1 MKKIITL
8 FVIISFAVFSCI
20 NLSGCKSAEEDL
32 IVVDFSQEYPLLNL
46 KLSDIADISYIKLQ
60 GKDSARFLSSAGSFG
75 NSIYI
80 DSNWLFI
87 SDSSPYIKEGNTWM
101 RKKSLA
107 HLYKFDLKGNF
118 IHSVVK
124 PSNNEEGFNA
134 ISLEYDI
141 DPIKKHL
148 YVGSRFETF
157 IKCYDYNG
165 NLIGTDS
172 LGKEYSHTFLE
183 GNNLICYDN
192 DSEVIIALSGRLE
205 DNGRTL
211 SYYNLDSKTFQETE
225 DLKLGRPL
233 SFTSSSREVSKGL
246 DGHYIS
252 TLRSDTVFQVNTNLD
267 IVPKFAIKRLHKN
280 RDITVVP
287 LVETQEYIIF
297 CNMQDEISQRDKTW
311 EKANYIYIKSEKQI
325 YKLTVCHKPSKE
337 KSILG
342 EELLEDK
349 IYLQPNFLTRH
360 NDVMVCV
367 FKVPAL
373 KENYNLLP
381 DDLKRI
387 TDASSEDDNPVLMI
401 MRFGKQLPK
410 VSSLVQ

>member
-1 MKKIITL
+1 MKQIRSRYVIMT
-8 FVIISFAVFSCI
+8 FVVFVCV
-20 NLSGCKSAEEDL
+20 NLQGCKSSENDL
-32 IVVDFSQEYPLLNL
+32 IVVDFSQDYPLLDL

-60 GKDSARFLSSAGSFG
+60 GKDSARFLSSSGSFG

-87 SDSSPYIKEGNTWM
+87 SDPSPYIKEGNTWM

-107 HLYKFDLKGNF
+107 HLYKFDLEGNF
-118 IHSVVK
+118 IQSVVN
-124 PSNNEEGFNA
+124 PTNNKEGFNA

-141 DPIKKHL
+141 DPLKKQI
-148 YVGSRFETF
+148 YVGSSFESYV
-157 IKCYDYNG
+157 KCYDYDG
-165 NLIGTDS
+165 NLLGTDS
-172 LGKEYSHTFLE
+172 LGKLYSHTFLE
-183 GNNLICYDN
+183 GNHLVCYDN
-192 DSEVIIALSGRLE
+192 DSQLIIALSGRLE

-211 SYYNLDSKTFQETE
+211 SYYNLDSKIFRKTD

-233 SFTSSSREVSKGL
+233 TFTSSSRDVSKGL
-246 DGHYIS
+246 EGHYIS

-267 IVPKFAIKRLHKN
+267 IVPKFAIKRFYKD

-297 CNMQDEISQRDKTW
+297 CNMQDEKSQRDKTW
-311 EKANYIYIKSEKQI
+311 EKANYIYIKSEQQI
-325 YKLTVCHKPSKE
+325 YKLAVCHKTFKE
-337 KSILG
+337 MAILG

-360 NDVMVCV
+360 NNVMVCV

-381 DDLKRI
+381 DELKLI
-387 TDASSEDDNPVLMI
+387 TDASAEDDNPVLMV
-401 MRFGKQLPK
+401 MKFGKTLPK
-410 VSSLVQ
+410 